1 MARCDAATFV
11 DAWMDAYES
20 GGNQAAVAAIVGCS
34 SANVSTRAKKLREA
48 GIDLP
53 ELVSGRGRGVKLDV
67 ASLNARLAER
77 LANA

>member
-1 MARCDAATFV
+1 MARVDAASFV

-20 GGNQAAVAAIVGCS
+20 GGNQATVAATIGCS

-53 ELVSGRGRGVKLDV
+53 ELVSGRGRVTLDV